1 LLKEG
6 EFAPDF
12 TLQANTGEEV
22 SLSDFRGKTVVL
34 YFYPKDNTPGCTAE
48 ACDFRDRH
56 EEFADLDVV
65 ILGVSRDPVASHQK
79 FAVKHG
85 LPFLLLSDV
94 DEEVC
99 RKYDVLKEKTM
110 FGKKVMGIERSTFII
125 DREGRI
131 AKVYRKVK
139 VPGHVEEALQFIRE
153 QGL

>member
-1 LLKEG
+1 
-6 EFAPDF
+6 
-12 TLQANTGEEV
+12 LQANTGEEV

-131 AKVYRKVK
+131 VKVYRKVK